1 VLGLNEEL
9 GDTSEGKRSS
19 VISKLLDSLP
29 NKPKMKAKNK
39 KSPINES
46 KRPRTIKAVLELL
59 LRFVSS
65 V

>member
-1 VLGLNEEL
+1 
-9 GDTSEGKRSS
+9 
-19 VISKLLDSLP
+19 
-29 NKPKMKAKNK
+29 MKAKNK

-46 KRPRTIKAVLELL
+46 TTPRTIKAVLELL